1 MPNLNKVMLI
11 GNITKDPEIRYT
23 PAGDPVLNINLA
35 INRTWKNKSGE
46 RQKSVEFISVVIW
59 NKTADVVAQYCKK
72 GDPLFV
78 EGRIQTRSWEKDG
91 VKHYK
96 TEVFAEGIQLMG
108 SKREKPAE
116 KDEEFNPDVDENV
129 EFPEAG

>member
-91 VKHYK
+91 VKH
-96 TEVFAEGIQLMG
+96 
-108 SKREKPAE
+108 
-116 KDEEFNPDVDENV
+116 
-129 EFPEAG
+129 